1 MIHSFYQRME
11 KGEGG
16 ERETWNDEN
25 DGWGEEVPRSRRE
38 AIDVG
43 LCDFFGGSIWSSV
56 FFFFD
61 FWFHFGGR
69 CRGYFSTQEIAR
81 LSRIVSDLAH
91 RPAALWLSALTCE

>member
-1 MIHSFYQRME
+1 ME

-16 ERETWNDEN
+16 EREKWNDEN

-56 FFFFD
+56 CFFFFD
-61 FWFHFGGR
+61 FWFLFWGGAV
-69 CRGYFSTQEIAR
+69 GTFT
-81 LSRIVSDLAH
+81 LL
-91 RPAALWLSALTCE
+91 